1 MSIIFFS
8 IIFKIILTNNLIIHF
23 KKLKNNSFPHFILDN
38 EIYTNCLNIGTPFQN
53 VLMFFRFDLIG
64 LSIVSKNISGNYNQL
79 NSLSYT
85 KIRDEKFIDGREFIA
100 GDISNETILIND
112 KIEIKNFSFFLINNF
127 SDSFKTTN
135 GYIGLKLKDY
145 YSNVNFNFLSQL
157 KSFNIIDLYIFTI
170 KYKNNDEGEI
180 IFGNLPH
187 EYDNKYY
194 DSKYYKYILTGISKE
209 RKISWCINFNNIYY
223 NFNSNEVNE
232 KKINV
237 GLDLNLGGIIAPTS
251 YQNYIN
257 EQFFNYYFEKKIC
270 VVKEVNIS
278 FNYLHMYEC
287 EKNIDI
293 KKFNTI
299 AFEQKELNFNF
310 SFNYNEM
317 FIENNN
323 KIYFLVIFNKYSRD
337 SWILG
342 EVFFKKYQLIFE
354 QDKKI
359 IGFYY
364 KIKDKNNFFNF
375 NKILNIILIVIILIF
390 IVIFIYNYL
399 NNNKRKFHANEL
411 DENFEYVSDYNNIN
425 KEYKKMEM
433 SKK

>member
-23 KKLKNNSFPHFILDN
+23 KKLKNNSFPNFILEN
-38 EIYTNCLNIGTPFQN
+38 EIYTNCFNIGTPFQN
-53 VLMFFRFDLIG
+53 IIMFFRFDLIG
-64 LSIVSKNISGNYNQL
+64 LSVVSQNISGKFNQL
-79 NSLSYT
+79 NSESYK
-85 KIRDEKFIDGREFIA
+85 KIRDEKFIDGKDFIS

-145 YSNVNFNFLSQL
+145 YSNINFNFLNQL

-170 KYKNNDEGEI
+170 KYINNDEGEI

-194 DSKYYKYILTGISKE
+194 DSKYYKYILTGLSSE
-209 RKISWCINFNNIYY
+209 RKISWSINFNNIYY
-223 NFNSNEVNE
+223 NYKNNEINE
-232 KKINV
+232 KNKNV
-237 GLDLNLGGIIAPTS
+237 GLNLNLGGIIAPTS

-257 EQFFNYYFEKKIC
+257 DNFFNFYFNKKIC
-270 VVKEVNIS
+270 VVKELNIS
-278 FNYLHMYEC
+278 FNYLHIYEC

-299 AFEQKELNFNF
+299 VFEQKELNFNF
-310 SFNYNEM
+310 SLNYNEL

-323 KIYFLVIFNKYSRD
+323 KIYFLIIFNKYNRD
-337 SWILG
+337 NWILG
-342 EVFFKKYQLIFE
+342 EIFFKKYQFIFE

-364 KIKDKNNFFNF
+364 KKKDKNSFFNF
-375 NKILNIILIVIILIF
+375 NIILNLILIVIIIIF
-390 IVIFIYNYL
+390 IVIFIYKYL

-411 DENFEYVSDYNNIN
+411 NENYEYFSDYNNIDN
-425 KEYKKMEM
+425 E
-433 SKK
+433 SKKIEMAKN